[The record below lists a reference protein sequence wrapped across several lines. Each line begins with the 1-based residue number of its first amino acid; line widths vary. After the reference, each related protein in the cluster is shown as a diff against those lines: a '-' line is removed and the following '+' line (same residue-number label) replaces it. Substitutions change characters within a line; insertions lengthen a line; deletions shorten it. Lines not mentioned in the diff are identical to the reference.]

1 MEVRV
6 GGEAAKPAKLV
17 KNPRLRQYVQDRLEG
32 KILDVHGREIEGPR
46 QAPFIG
52 RNKPHR
58 GDRKWVNGWSPE
70 QIANRLQVDFP
81 DDPSMRISH
90 EAIYQ
95 ALYIQG
101 RGALKRELVSYLR
114 TGRALRT
121 PRARSQAKAWA
132 HVSEEVMISSRPA
145 EAEDRAVP
153 GHWEGD
159 LIIGLNR
166 SAIGTL
172 VERSS
177 RFTMLVHLPREAG
190 YGLTPRTKN
199 GPALAGY
206 GAVTM
211 ANALKRTVSTL
222 PTQLC
227 QSLTWDRG
235 KELSDHA
242 RFTVESGVKVF
253 FADPHSPWQRGT
265 NENTNGLLRQ
275 YFPKGTDLSR
285 WSEQEIQAVALT
297 LNNRPRKTLGWRT
310 PAEALNDYLQSV
322 A

>member
-1 MEVRV
+1 ML
-6 GGEAAKPAKLV
+6 GLAAVTSVAQWKSELVARRPKPTRLLT
-17 KNPRLRQYVQDRLEG
+17 NPQLRKYVQDRLEG
-32 KILDVHGREIEGPR
+32 KIHDAQGREVVGPR

-70 QIANRLQVDFP
+70 QIVNRLQVDFP

-114 TGRALRT
+114 MGRALRV
-121 PRARSQAKAWA
+121 PRARAQAKAWA

-159 LIIGLNR
+159 LIIGLDR

-177 RFTMLVHLPREAG
+177 RFTMLVHLPREVG
-190 YGLTPRTKN
+190 YGLIPRTKN
-199 GPALAGY
+199 GPALAGH
-206 GAVTM
+206 GAITM
-211 ANALKRTVSTL
+211 ANALKKNRDYTL
-222 PTQLC
+222 C
-227 QSLTWDRG
+227 EQSP
-235 KELSDHA
+235 
-242 RFTVESGVKVF
+242 ESGKSFVFKSPAKV
-253 FADPHSPWQRGT
+253 G
-265 NENTNGLLRQ
+265 
-275 YFPKGTDLSR
+275 
-285 WSEQEIQAVALT
+285 
-297 LNNRPRKTLGWRT
+297 
-310 PAEALNDYLQSV
+310 
-322 A
+322 